1 MVMVESTMLALGTLA
16 PDFSLPEVVSGRQI
30 SLADFADAPAL
41 LVIFLC
47 QHCPFVKHI
56 QTELAQL
63 GQTYTDLGV
72 GIVAISA
79 NDVVAH
85 PQDSPEQL
93 KAMAETLGFTFPI
106 CYDETQQTAKRYTA
120 ACTPD
125 FFLFD
130 QAQQLVYR
138 GRFDDSRPNG
148 RVPVTGQALRSAL
161 DAVLAGQPMAAEQK
175 PSIGC
180 NIKWKPGNAPA
191 YFGPAMS

>member
-1 MVMVESTMLALGTLA
+1 MVMVESTMLALGTPA
-16 PDFSLPEVVSGRQI
+16 PDFSLPDVVSGRQVC
-30 SLADFADAPAL
+30 LADFTDAPAL

-56 QTELAQL
+56 QQELAQI
-63 GQTYTDLGV
+63 GHSYGERGV

-79 NDVVAH
+79 NDVAAH

-93 KAMAETLGFTFPI
+93 KAMAETLGFSFPV
-106 CYDETQQTAKRYTA
+106 CYDETQETAKRYTA

-130 QAQQLVYR
+130 QMQRLVYR
-138 GRFDDSRPNG
+138 GRLDDSRPSG
-148 RVPVTGQALRSAL
+148 PAPVTGQALRAAL
-161 DAVLAGQPMAAEQK
+161 EAVLADRPITAEQK

-191 YFGPAMS
+191 YFGA